1 MSTVIQLFHSV
12 LCGAEGPNF
21 LPGPI
26 HLSLYRTFIPWL
38 TWPFSFFYCHVLTA
52 TLNEIYARYRQP
64 TVASHSFLRS
74 SIYIIHGVRASFRIW
89 GKCISYRPDQSRTH
103 STASHTCDRFGTSSH
118 HPQGN
123 PRFLERRVDS
133 CNTVRFPPHFSPLAH
148 DRRNGLYHSVLSQS
162 GLSL

>member
-21 LPGPI
+21 LSRPL
-26 HLSLYRTFIPWL
+26 HLSLYRAFIPRL
-38 TWPFSFFYCHVLTA
+38 TWPFSFFYCHVLAA

-74 SIYIIHGVRASFRIW
+74 SIYIIHGVHASFRIW

-103 STASHTCDRFGTSSH
+103 SIANHTCDRFGTSSH
-118 HPQGN
+118 HPQGDS
-123 PRFLERRVDS
+123 RFFEGQVDPGYPIRLS
-133 CNTVRFPPHFSPLAH
+133 AILSPLAH
-148 DRRNGLYHSVLSQS
+148 GRGNRPDHGVLSQS

>member
-26 HLSLYRTFIPWL
+26 HLSLYRAFIPRL
-38 TWPFSFFYCHVLTA
+38 TWPFPLFYCHVLTGP
-52 TLNEIYARYRQP
+52 LNEIYTRYRQP

-74 SIYIIHGVRASFRIW
+74 SIYIIHGVHASFRIL
-89 GKCISYRPDQSRTH
+89 GKCISCRPDQSRTH
-103 STASHTCDRFGTSSH
+103 STANHTRGKYDTSSN

-123 PRFLERRVDS
+123 PNFLKGQVDTDNS
-133 CNTVRFPPHFSPLAH
+133 IRLSAILSPLAH
-148 DRRNGLYHSVLSQS
+148 GRSNRPDHGILSQS
-162 GLSL
+162 GLSF